1 MLPWTG
7 SFANSGSPTLKFSL
21 YGAYPK
27 LATEFEGIID
37 TGFTGFIS
45 MPLVQAFPLGVILF
59 GTTSL
64 TLADGSSQFR
74 LTGWGNAQIDVQT
87 KGGVIILEPNSNEI
101 LLGMEFVRAFNRALL
116 VFPKT
121 KTVVL
126 IDEDE
131 AVSAIADAAKSQAE
145 PKETQPE
152 EVPVPAQPAAPANS
166 D

>member
-21 YGAYPK
+21 YGVHDS
-27 LATEFEGIID
+27 LAAEFEGIID

-45 MPLVQAFPLGVILF
+45 MPLVQAFPLGIILF

-74 LTGWGNAQIDVQT
+74 LTGWGNAKIADQT
-87 KGGVIILEPNSNEI
+87 QGGIIILEPNSNEI
-101 LLGMEFVRAFNRALL
+101 LLGMEFVRAFTRALL

-121 KTVVL
+121 RTVVL

-131 AVSAIADAAKSQAE
+131 AVAAINEAAKSQAE
-145 PKETQPE
+145 PKDI
-152 EVPVPAQPAAPANS
+152 PASAPDAEKS